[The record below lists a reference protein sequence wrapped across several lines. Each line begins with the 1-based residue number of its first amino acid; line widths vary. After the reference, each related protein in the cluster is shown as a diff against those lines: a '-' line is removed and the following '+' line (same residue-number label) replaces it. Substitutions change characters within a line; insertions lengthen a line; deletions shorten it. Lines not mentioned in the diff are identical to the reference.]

1 MDQENLL
8 STLLSSLTPE
18 GQKIVEDTI
27 KSGNEKRIRALQDK
41 LNTSLSSLSE
51 KSSSTNRIEALRAN
65 LATDLEKINQA
76 DQVANRNRV
85 ASGYE
90 MEELGEQIAD
100 RKTRQILE
108 RTEPLLD
115 RAYGAEERRDN
126 LRSGMYDKQLE
137 YQRALNNKQ
146 LFRDLALGTMFMFGD
161 KIG

>member
-8 STLLSSLTPE
+8 STLLSSLSPE
-18 GQKIVEDTI
+18 GQKIVADTI
-27 KSGNEKRIRALQDK
+27 KSGDEKRIRALQDK

-65 LATDLEKINQA
+65 LATDLEKFNQA

-100 RKTRQILE
+100 RQTRQILE

-126 LRSGMYDKQLE
+126 LRSGMYDKQLD
-137 YQRALNNKQ
+137 YQRGLNNKQ
-146 LFRDLALGTMFMFGD
+146 LIRDLALGGMIMFG
-161 KIG
+161 G

>member
-18 GQKIVEDTI
+18 GQKAVADTI
-27 KSGNEKRIRALQDK
+27 KSGDEKRIRALQDK
-41 LNTSLSSLSE
+41 LNTSLSSLAE

-65 LATDLEKINQA
+65 LTSDLEKINEA
-76 DQVANRNRV
+76 DRVSNQNRV
-85 ASGYE
+85 ESGYQ

-126 LRSGMYDKQLE
+126 MRSGMYDKQLD
-137 YQRALNNKQ
+137 YQRGLNNKQ
-146 LFRDLALGTMFMFGD
+146 LIRDLVLGGMFMFG
-161 KIG
+161 G